1 MPKKAAKKT
10 KRESPAAKAAKAKK
24 RRSAKEMIEDVRELV
39 DLMTAHDIT
48 EVNFED
54 GDKRIV
60 LRRGPT
66 AGASAEAP
74 AASAASA
81 ANSVPAAPAPQ
92 AQPAAAA
99 DAGPKPADGL
109 FEILSPM
116 VGTFYASASPDGEPY
131 AAHGARVTEDTV
143 VCIIEAMKV
152 MNEIKAECS
161 GTIAEV
167 CVKNIQP
174 VEYGQV
180 LFRVMPS

>member
-1 MPKKAAKKT
+1 MPKKAPKKT
-10 KRESPAAKAAKAKK
+10 KRKSPAAKAAKAKK

-66 AGASAEAP
+66 AGAPAEAP
-74 AASAASA
+74 VASAASA
-81 ANSVPAAPAPQ
+81 ANSAPAAPTPQ
-92 AQPAAAA
+92 GEPTAAA
-99 DAGPKPADGL
+99 DAAPKPADGL

-116 VGTFYASASPDGEPY
+116 VGTFYASASPDSEPY
-131 AAHGARVTEDTV
+131 AAHGARITEDTV
-143 VCIIEAMKV
+143 VCIVEALKV
-152 MNEIKAECS
+152 MNEIRAECS
-161 GTIAEV
+161 GTIAEI
-167 CVKNIQP
+167 CVKNTQP

-180 LFRVMPS
+180 LFRVMPA